1 MATLTGGLRVWLVRP
16 DGDPGDC
23 SKDDR
28 PVTESNPKASDS
40 SDRINLA
47 PLSQR
52 EREILAAAIEGVTAR
67 EIASRFSLSEA
78 TVRSHLSSIYAKA
91 GVSGRLELLACLSRR
106 PDRSGPVDRT
116 VDGSR
121 EGGRNPTGGRPRRW
135 AAVVILVVIIGV
147 ALAAFLAVRPDL
159 PSRADL
165 ATVSRL
171 MASGQVTD
179 LSLVGERLIV
189 TTIDGHRLR
198 AEGVSESQAEA
209 LWAAGVQQIQRQ
221 PDRRIAIS
229 RGGLDE
235 TSQLAIAVSTLVL
248 PVSALVIAGFLVR
261 TGWRR
266 QPPVR
271 PVG

>member
-1 MATLTGGLRVWLVRP
+1 M
-16 DGDPGDC
+16 
-23 SKDDR
+23 
-28 PVTESNPKASDS
+28 TESNPEASDC
-40 SDRINLA
+40 SDLA
-47 PLSQR
+47 PLSER
-52 EREILAAAIEGVTAR
+52 EREILAVAIEGVTAR

-91 GVSGRLELLACLSRR
+91 GVSGRLELLARLSRR
-106 PDRSGPVDRT
+106 PDPTGPVDRT
-116 VDGSR
+116 GVDGGG

-135 AAVVILVVIIGV
+135 APVVAILVVIIGV
-147 ALAAFLAVRPDL
+147 AVAAFLAVRPDL

-171 MASGQVTD
+171 MATGQVTD

-189 TTIDGHRLR
+189 TTIDGQHLR
-198 AEGVSESQAEA
+198 VEGVSESQAEP

-248 PVSALVIAGFLVR
+248 PVSAVVIAGFLVR
-261 TGWRR
+261 AGWRR
-266 QPPVR
+266 HPPAR

>member
-1 MATLTGGLRVWLVRP
+1 M
-16 DGDPGDC
+16 
-23 SKDDR
+23 
-28 PVTESNPKASDS
+28 TESDPEASGS

-47 PLSQR
+47 PLSER

-91 GVSGRLELLACLSRR
+91 GVSGRLELLARLSRR
-106 PDRSGPVDRT
+106 PDPTGPVDRT
-116 VDGSR
+116 GVDGGG
-121 EGGRNPTGGRPRRW
+121 EGRRNPTGDRPRPW
-135 AAVVILVVIIGV
+135 APVVAILVIIGV
-147 ALAAFLAVRPDL
+147 AVAAFLAVRPDL

-171 MASGQVTD
+171 MATGQVTD

-189 TTIDGHRLR
+189 TTSDGQHLR
-198 AEGVSESQAEA
+198 VEGVSESQAEP

-229 RGGLDE
+229 KGGLDE

-248 PVSALVIAGFLVR
+248 PVSAVVIAGFLVR
-261 TGWRR
+261 AAWRR
-266 QPPVR
+266 HPPAR
-271 PVG
+271 PAG